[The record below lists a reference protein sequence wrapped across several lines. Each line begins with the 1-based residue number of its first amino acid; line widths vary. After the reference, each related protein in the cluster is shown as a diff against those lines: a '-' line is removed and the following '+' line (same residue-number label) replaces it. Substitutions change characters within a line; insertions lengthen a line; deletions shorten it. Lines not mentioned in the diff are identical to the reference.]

1 MPEKVVENLK
11 DRNAPEW
18 RDIAQRVVAALL
30 RTFGGRKG
38 GISVE
43 PLAQAALQSCWRRLD
58 QGCDPTLE
66 GIQDVN
72 DLIGWLI
79 RVAQRR
85 GLDALRRAERE
96 RQGRRELERR
106 QEGSAQESQ
115 SLTAD
120 AAERI
125 VAEFAATLVLEEK
138 LVLQGM
144 LEGQSDAAIANR
156 IAVEVK
162 ERKGKCSRTTAQNLR
177 KGLEARLR
185 AWAEKELQD

>member
-1 MPEKVVENLK
+1 MSEKVVENLK

-18 RDIAQRVVAALL
+18 PVIAERVVAALL
-30 RTFGGRKG
+30 RTFGSRKG

-43 PLAQAALQSCWRRLD
+43 QFAQAALQTCWRRLD

-66 GIQDVN
+66 GIQDIN

-79 RVAQRR
+79 RVARHR

-96 RQGRRELERR
+96 REKRRELERR
-106 QEGSAQESQ
+106 REGPAQESQ

-120 AAERI
+120 VAENI

-144 LEGQSDAAIANR
+144 LEGQSDAAVANR
-156 IAVEVK
+156 IAAEAK

-177 KGLEARLR
+177 KQLEKRLKE
-185 AWAEKELQD
+185 WAEKELAD